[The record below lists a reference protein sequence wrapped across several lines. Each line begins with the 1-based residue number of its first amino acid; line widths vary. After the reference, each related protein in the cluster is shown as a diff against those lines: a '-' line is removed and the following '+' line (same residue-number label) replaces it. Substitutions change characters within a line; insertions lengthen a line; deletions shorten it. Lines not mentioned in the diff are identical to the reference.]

1 VISSET
7 PYKLD
12 EIIRDTWTGLY
23 RRPKEILKDFKMKK
37 TMIKKII
44 HFLERDK
51 DITLYDEFHY
61 IYITLRELIEVIKTQ
76 NK

>member
-23 RRPKEILKDFKMKK
+23 RRPKEILKTLNEKNN
-37 TMIKKII
+37 
-44 HFLERDK
+44 DK
-51 DITLYDEFHY
+51 ENYSFS
-61 IYITLRELIEVIKTQ
+61 
-76 NK
+76 

>member
-1 VISSET
+1 MLV
-7 PYKLD
+7 KL
-12 EIIRDTWTGLY
+12 
-23 RRPKEILKDFKMKK
+23 K
-37 TMIKKII
+37 MIKKIL

-61 IYITLRELIEVIKTQ
+61 IYITLEELVKVIQTR

>member
-1 VISSET
+1 MKML
-7 PYKLD
+7 YK
-12 EIIRDTWTGLY
+12 
-23 RRPKEILKDFKMKK
+23 
-37 TMIKKII
+37 IK

-61 IYITLRELIEVIKTQ
+61 IFITLRELIEVIRTR